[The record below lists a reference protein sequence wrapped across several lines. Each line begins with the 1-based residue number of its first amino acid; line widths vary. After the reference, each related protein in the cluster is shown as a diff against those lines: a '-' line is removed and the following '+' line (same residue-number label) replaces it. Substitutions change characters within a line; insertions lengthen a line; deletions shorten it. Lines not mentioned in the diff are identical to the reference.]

1 MKKILLIIIF
11 YSMSTNIFSQSLP
24 IAVAN
29 VTKTGITY
37 SYSETSDA
45 IAISLAYGESSKI
58 DVIKKLKNTF
68 PKIEDNTYTLD
79 NQNLYFIINEINNS
93 TKIDLKLK
101 QTHNSK
107 EEFNEIQTKIKHFFK
122 SIVE

>member
-1 MKKILLIIIF
+1 
-11 YSMSTNIFSQSLP
+11 MSTNIFSQSLP